1 MLGPRI
7 HVLYGARIPVWKGAF
22 VDTLVQTCRQSAC
35 SVYSTSF
42 AAAMR
47 PVAASTAETCCY
59 CYQLV
64 FVNIIYQYCNI
75 IRVSCSLKKLQSSLE
90 ADGESGWT
98 VKSGATSISGLK
110 TASKGDAMIWG
121 GMQTVPNPRRSD
133 SESTVTDGDASRWW
147 NA

>member
-1 MLGPRI
+1 MRPIVADVAWPVRLYVGHNVSPTKTPEPIDAGPKNPCI
-7 HVLYGARIPVWKGAF
+7 VWGPDPRLEGAF
-22 VDTLVQTCRQSAC
+22 VDTLVQTCRESAC

-75 IRVSCSLKKLQSSLE
+75 IRVSCSLKK
-90 ADGESGWT
+90 
-98 VKSGATSISGLK
+98 TSIV
-110 TASKGDAMIWG
+110 A
-121 GMQTVPNPRRSD
+121 
-133 SESTVTDGDASRWW
+133 
-147 NA
+147 